1 MSDGTLQ
8 AIIGGG
14 FATLVACIG
23 YLAHTNRKD
32 HKENGSKL
40 DYIGDLL
47 KEHFR
52 NHP

>member
-1 MSDGTLQ
+1 VSDGTLQ

-14 FATLVACIG
+14 FATLVAVIG

>member
-1 MSDGTLQ
+1 MTVSTAL
-8 AIIGGG
+8 ISGG
-14 FATLVACIG
+14 FTIVVAMIG
-23 YLAHTNRKD
+23 YLAHTNKKD
-32 HKENGSKL
+32 HSENGSKL

>member
-1 MSDGTLQ
+1 MSDTILVSL
-8 AIIGGG
+8 IGGG
-14 FATLVACIG
+14 FGVVVAMIG
-23 YLAHTNRKD
+23 YLAHTNKKD
-32 HKENGSKL
+32 HKDNGSKL

>member
-1 MSDGTLQ
+1 VTVTTSLIT
-8 AIIGGG
+8 GG
-14 FATLVACIG
+14 FGIVIACIG
-23 YLAHTNRKD
+23 YLAHTNRQD

>member
-1 MSDGTLQ
+1 MTVTT
-8 AIIGGG
+8 AFVTGG
-14 FATLVACIG
+14 FGIVIALIG
-23 YLAHTNRKD
+23 YLAATNKKD

>member
-1 MSDGTLQ
+1 MSDGALQ
-8 AIIGGG
+8 AVIAGG
-14 FATLVACIG
+14 FGVVIACIG

-32 HKENGSKL
+32 HKENSSKL

>member
-1 MSDGTLQ
+1 MTVTTSLIT
-8 AIIGGG
+8 GG
-14 FATLVACIG
+14 FGIVIACIG

-40 DYIGDLL
+40 DYIGELL

>member
-1 MSDGTLQ
+1 MTVTTSLIT
-8 AIIGGG
+8 GG
-14 FATLVACIG
+14 FGIVIACIG
-23 YLAHTNRKD
+23 YLAHTNRQD

>member
-1 MSDGTLQ
+1 MTTTTALIS
-8 AIIGGG
+8 GG
-14 FATLVACIG
+14 FTVVVAMIG
-23 YLAHTNRKD
+23 YLAHTNKKD
-32 HKENGSKL
+32 HNENGSKL